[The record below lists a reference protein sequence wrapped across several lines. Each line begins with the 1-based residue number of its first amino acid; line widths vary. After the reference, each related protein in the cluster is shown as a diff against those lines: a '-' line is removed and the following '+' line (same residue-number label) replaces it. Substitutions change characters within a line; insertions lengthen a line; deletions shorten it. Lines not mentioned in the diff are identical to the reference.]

1 MFGEGEGTASL
12 HYLTQLYLLLIW
24 IILTKVG
31 VVTDLS
37 VHSVQ
42 AGRAVV
48 QLLEVVGEQDMFG
61 MGDIVR
67 YSSAE
72 FRVR

>member
-1 MFGEGEGTASL
+1 MAP
-12 HYLTQLYLLLIW
+12 
-24 IILTKVG
+24 KVG